1 VLSNREIP
9 IEAVD
14 DVLGTLENSLIPLFE
29 QVFRT
34 IGYLGV
40 VILMAIESAC
50 IPLPSE
56 IILPMAGWMVSRQ
69 VFTLWG
75 ATIAGTLGC
84 VIGSIVAY
92 WVGVFGGR
100 PLLERYGRYVLI
112 SVQDLDAADR
122 WFARRGEAAIFL
134 SRMLPVIRTFIS
146 LPAGIAEMNFGRFV
160 LFTALGSLPWSFALV
175 YAGKSLGDNWDQVRT
190 VLSKFD
196 YLVVVALFL
205 AIGWY
210 IYHHISRARGHAM
223 GSGSY
228 EPKVRR

>member
-1 VLSNREIP
+1 
-9 IEAVD
+9 VD

-29 QVFRT
+29 QLYRS

-50 IPLPSE
+50 IPIPSE

-75 ATIAGTLGC
+75 ATLAGTLGC

-92 WVGVFGGR
+92 WVGVVGGR

-122 WFARRGEAAIFL
+122 WFAKRGEAAIFL
-134 SRMLPVIRTFIS
+134 SRMLPVVRTFIS

-160 LFTALGSLPWSFALV
+160 LYTALGSLSWSFALV

-196 YLVVVALFL
+196 YLVAAALVL

-210 IYHHISRARGHAM
+210 VYHHVSRALGHATNA
-223 GSGSY
+223 GSH
-228 EPKVRR
+228 EPKRRR

>member
-1 VLSNREIP
+1 
-9 IEAVD
+9 
-14 DVLGTLENSLIPLFE
+14 VLGTLENSLIPLFE
-29 QVFRT
+29 QIYRT

-56 IILPMAGWMVSRQ
+56 IILPMAGWMVSRH

-75 ATIAGTLGC
+75 ATLAGTLGC
-84 VIGSIVAY
+84 VIGSTVAY

-122 WFARRGEAAIFL
+122 WFAKRGEAAIFL
-134 SRMLPVIRTFIS
+134 SRMLPVVRTFIS
-146 LPAGIAEMNFGRFV
+146 LPAGIAEMNFGRFI

-175 YAGKSLGDNWDQVRT
+175 YAGKALGDNWDQVRN
-190 VLSKFD
+190 VLSTFD
-196 YLVVVALFL
+196 YLVVAALVL

-210 IYHHISRARGHAM
+210 IYHHVSRARGHATAVDTH
-223 GSGSY
+223 
-228 EPKVRR
+228 EPKLRP

>member
-1 VLSNREIP
+1 M
-9 IEAVD
+9 
-14 DVLGTLENSLIPLFE
+14 LGTLENSLIPLFE
-29 QVFRT
+29 QIYRT
-34 IGYLGV
+34 IGYLGI

-56 IILPMAGWMVSRQ
+56 IILPMAGWMVSRN

-75 ATIAGTLGC
+75 ATLAGTLGC
-84 VIGSIVAY
+84 VIGSTVAY

-122 WFARRGEAAIFL
+122 WFAKRGEAAIFL
-134 SRMLPVIRTFIS
+134 SRLLPVVRTFIS

-175 YAGKSLGDNWDQVRT
+175 YAGKALGDNWDQVRN

-196 YLVVVALFL
+196 YLVVAVLVL

-210 IYHHISRARGHAM
+210 IYHHVSRARGHATAVDPH
-223 GSGSY
+223 
-228 EPKVRR
+228 EPKLRP